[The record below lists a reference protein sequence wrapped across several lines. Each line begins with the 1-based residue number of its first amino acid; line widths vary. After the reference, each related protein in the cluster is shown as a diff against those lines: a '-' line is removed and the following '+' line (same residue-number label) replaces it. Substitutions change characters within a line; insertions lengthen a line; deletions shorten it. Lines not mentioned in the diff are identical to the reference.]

1 MKITQVLH
9 KTDILKIK
17 DIFYFSSS
25 CKNNICTQVD
35 SDFLKEFVEIP
46 DKDDT
51 SEFCTN
57 IYSNSLFF
65 FGRHSYR
72 HCGKAIGDLCK
83 RNKECGHCPRSNGPS
98 NSISINAISINYLFS
113 LLFNENKCLYLDD
126 IENGKFKILNLCINL
141 INQQ

>member
-46 DKDDT
+46 DKD
-51 SEFCTN
+51 
-57 IYSNSLFF
+57 
-65 FGRHSYR
+65 
-72 HCGKAIGDLCK
+72 GDLCK
-83 RNKECGHCPRSNGPS
+83 RNKECGSKECLNH
-98 NSISINAISINYLFS
+98 IVIVQDQMDLQIA

-126 IENGKFKILNLCINL
+126 IENGKFKQLGEMQLGEMQHFNTTPLGEIQPGEMQFGEMQLSLTFPSNIY
-141 INQQ
+141 